1 MEEVAEA
8 AGPTAPV
15 DRRVASATLTWRQK
29 PPGPGREE
37 VRHRL
42 HKVSLVS
49 SGADGRPGPGTE
61 ADVRSSSVY
70 EYSRHREV
78 VNGVTTKDEE
88 SESYRGPRGEEPQG
102 ALAQDSSPD
111 PRRRF
116 LSHGPI
122 FSKMFTPPP
131 KGKKPT
137 GRPEKGGDS
146 RVPAESTPGH
156 DLPGPEIGSQE
167 EPPGPGTW
175 GAGHG
180 IPRALNSAIGCQAER
195 RVTRTVRTTTIAG
208 GQMESHVSTTVTSS
222 PVLPGGLPRGRHV
235 SRTIRTLTMVNPQ
248 PGAPA
253 ARPSSP
259 SRLPGSPSRSQALE
273 IISTLVP
280 GAPADPG
287 PAKSGDPTRP
297 RGTRPSRLPR
307 AVACPTEGGSRLLS
321 SRGAAGHPEGTDG
334 VVPVIVVLT
343 PPEALGVI
351 GREEGG
357 SQVEAAGEPGAGRT
371 DVGAELEACSPKE
384 ANAMPIGV
392 SDRDQPREACQ
403 SAAKLG
409 SPPLGSATRRRG
421 QTPREDGPRETE
433 AQTSP
438 GGEGGP
444 CPTDPED
451 LEPPCSP
458 ETSPRSPTPTDH
470 PPKASPPIPDTC
482 STAANSSPPSSAGSP
497 ESSPPPHTDHP
508 QGVSPPSP
516 TAQTQEVSPPAP
528 TAAPQEGSPPPGTV
542 HPREMSPLPPAAG
555 PQERSPPSPTAHH
568 PGENEVPDPGS
579 GSTAERLPGP
589 SDPLAMAPTESAAVI
604 PAGPP
609 VTGSQGEAVTAD
621 DEAALT
627 ADLELFVDTLRSMET
642 PDILRTH
649 KLPRAPRSSY
659 LAVYA
664 TLPAIEEDQAGPQAF
679 SPRAS
684 VAPVEEPEELEELEN
699 PYLSDDEKL
708 QRRQKAQEAQQS
720 FVWENLPRRPAQ
732 ENPSPLEMMKR
743 HAAAA
748 AAADRTGE
756 PGGPARPG
764 ALKASELLAERLEK
778 RISIPSR
785 LGSSI
790 LFGSVQALREGGPGS
805 ETSPAS
811 TTPETLGTKLSALQ
825 PHKVPALKKSP
836 GQMPLL
842 SDGKESR
849 KSVPP
854 PAKACSYKKKERGKL
869 NTRPGKIVLFSEPGF
884 QGTRRE
890 IWGDVADATA
900 WPLCQAISIR
910 VVRGGWV
917 LYEEP
922 QFRGRKLAL
931 AEGDVELTEPWGPQ
945 SPASIGSL
953 RRVVTDYSIPE
964 ISLFTEEAG
973 GGTQVTLTGP
983 SDDPQGQG
991 PLLPGASIIVSAG
1004 LWLLYSKPSFAG
1016 HPHVLE
1022 PGNYPNLEAWGGSEP
1037 HVGSLQPVRLGCPT
1051 VEKPGEP
1058 KAVVF
1063 EGPNFEGP
1071 SWTVSRD
1078 IYHLQKPEDE
1088 QSPRVATAGSLRIL
1102 GGCWVGYEKEG
1113 FRGHQYLLEEGDYPD
1128 WTSWGGFD
1136 EALTSLRLIRTDVA
1150 DPAVVLFK
1158 AMDFEDGPSVE
1169 LSEALSDVEL
1179 ANYGP
1184 VTQSIHVLSGVWVAY
1199 EHVDFSGEQF
1209 VLEKGVYR
1217 NCDDWGSGSGT
1228 INSLQPILQ
1237 VGEHS
1242 RHFLSKIQLFSGPDF
1257 LGEQV
1262 TFKDDQPALPTAF
1275 QPQSCRVQGGSWI
1288 LFDETEF
1295 EGNQHV
1301 LSEGEYPTL
1310 TAMGYFA
1317 SAMPR
1322 SLRKVPV
1329 HFSEPSIF
1337 LHGLECFEGKEIELN
1352 HEVRSLQAEGF
1363 NNHVLSVRVKG
1374 GVWVLYEHSDFR
1386 GRQWVL
1392 DCTEITNWLTYSGTQ
1407 KIGSLYPIKQR
1418 RVYFRLR
1425 NEEMG
1430 GFLSVPEDVEDM
1442 KAGRVVVSKLQDKSS
1457 FIWYYEE
1464 GLLKNQAAPTMSLQ
1478 VIGPP
1483 SQGSKVVLWAES
1495 RLPRQTWAIEAD
1507 GHISSQMF
1515 QDKILDVKG
1524 GRTYDR
1530 DHAVLWDASDERP
1543 SQIWG
1548 VQVL

>member
-1 MEEVAEA
+1 MEEAAEA
-8 AGPTAPV
+8 AGPAAAV
-15 DRRVASATLTWRQK
+15 DRRVASATLTWRQR

-49 SGADGRPGPGTE
+49 GGVDGGPGPGTE
-61 ADVRSSSVY
+61 AGVRPPSVY

-88 SESYRGPRGEEPQG
+88 SESYRGPQGEEPQG
-102 ALAQDSSPD
+102 TLARDPSPD
-111 PRRRF
+111 PRRKF

-122 FSKMFTPPP
+122 FSKMFTPLP

-137 GRPEKGGDS
+137 GHPETGGDGGA
-146 RVPAESTPGH
+146 PAQRAPGH
-156 DLPGPEIGSQE
+156 DASGPEIGSQA
-167 EPPGPGTW
+167 EPPGAGTW
-175 GAGHG
+175 GAGRG
-180 IPRALNSAIGCQAER
+180 IPRSLNPALGCQAER

-208 GQMESHVSTTVTSS
+208 AQMESHVSTSVTSS
-222 PVLPGGLPRGRHV
+222 PAPAGGLPRGRHV
-235 SRTIRTLTMVNPQ
+235 SRTVRTLTVVTPQ

-259 SRLPGSPSRSQALE
+259 GRLPRSPSRSQALE

-280 GAPADPG
+280 GAPPDPG
-287 PAKSGDPTRP
+287 PTKPGGPASPH
-297 RGTRPSRLPR
+297 GTRPSRLPR
-307 AVACPTEGGSRLLS
+307 AVACPAEGGSRPPS
-321 SRGAAGHPEGTDG
+321 SRGAAGHSEGAGG
-334 VVPVIVVLT
+334 VVPVIVVLP
-343 PPEALGVI
+343 PPEAPGVA

-357 SQVEAAGEPGAGRT
+357 DEPEAAGETAAGRT
-371 DVGAELEACSPKE
+371 DVDADPGACSRKG
-384 ANAMPIGV
+384 ANSTRGV
-392 SDRDQPREACQ
+392 VSARDQPREVRR
-403 SAAKLG
+403 SAAKSRGGPSG
-409 SPPLGSATRRRG
+409 SPLVGSAPQKRG

-433 AQTSP
+433 AQISP
-438 GGEGGP
+438 GGGGGP
-444 CPTDPED
+444 SPTGPED
-451 LEPPCSP
+451 VEPPCSP
-458 ETSPRSPTPTDH
+458 ETSPRSPTPIDR
-470 PPKASPPIPDTC
+470 PPRASPPTPATC
-482 STAANSSPPSSAGSP
+482 SKGANSSPPPSAGSP
-497 ESSPPPHTDHP
+497 RSSTPPHTDQP
-508 QGVSPPSP
+508 RGVSPPSP
-516 TAQTQEVSPPAP
+516 AAQTQEVSPPAP
-528 TAAPQEGSPPPGTV
+528 TADPQEGSPPPGTV
-542 HPREMSPLPPAAG
+542 HPQEASPTPPAAG
-555 PQERSPPSPTAHH
+555 PQEGSPPSPSAPH
-568 PGENEVPDPGS
+568 PGENEAPDPAS
-579 GSTAERLPGP
+579 GSTTERLPGP
-589 SDPLAMAPTESAAVI
+589 SDPLAPAPAGPSASAPTGPPATAPKEPPAPT

-609 VTGSQGEAVTAD
+609 VTGSQQEVVAAD

-642 PDILRTH
+642 PEILRTH

-664 TLPAIEEDQAGPQAF
+664 TLPAIEEDQAGPQSF
-679 SPRAS
+679 NPHAS
-684 VAPVEEPEELEELEN
+684 VGPVGQEREPVDPEEPEEPEN

-708 QRRQKAQEAQQS
+708 QRRQKAQGAQQP
-720 FVWENLPRRPAQ
+720 FVWESRPLRPAQ

-743 HAAAA
+743 HTA

-756 PGGPARPG
+756 PGGPARF
-764 ALKASELLAERLEK
+764 
-778 RISIPSR
+778 PSR

-790 LFGSVQALREGGPGS
+790 LFGSLQAPGEGGPGS
-805 ETSPAS
+805 EP
-811 TTPETLGTKLSALQ
+811 PPTLGAKLSALQ

-842 SDGKESR
+842 SDGQEPR

-854 PAKACSYKKKERGKL
+854 PAKAWSYKKKEQGKL
-869 NTRPGKIVLFSEPGF
+869 NPRPGKIVLFSEPGF
-884 QGTRRE
+884 RGTRRE
-890 IWGDVADATA
+890 IWGDVADATS
-900 WPLCQAISIR
+900 WPLCQAISMR

-917 LYEEP
+917 MYEEP

-931 AEGDVELTEPWGPQ
+931 VEGDVELAEPWGPR
-945 SPASIGSL
+945 SPARIGSL

-983 SDDPQGQG
+983 SDDPRGQG
-991 PLLPGASIIVSAG
+991 PPLPGASIIVSAG

-1022 PGNYPNLEAWGGSEP
+1022 PGNYPNPEAWGGSEP

-1051 VEKPGEP
+1051 VEKSGEP

-1071 SWTVSRD
+1071 SWAVSRD
-1078 IYHLQKPEDE
+1078 IYHLRKPEDE

-1136 EALTSLRLIRTDVA
+1136 EALASLRLIRTDLA
-1150 DPAVVLFK
+1150 DPAVVLFE

-1169 LSEALSDVEL
+1169 LSEALPDVEL

-1217 NCDDWGSGSGT
+1217 NCDDWGSGSAAPV
-1228 INSLQPILQ
+1228 SLQ
-1237 VGEHS
+1237 VGEHNL
-1242 RHFLSKIQLFSGPDF
+1242 HFLSKIQLFSGPDF

-1262 TFKDDQPALPTAF
+1262 SFQDDQPALPF
-1275 QPQSCRVQGGSWI
+1275 QPQSCRVHGGSWI

-1295 EGNQHV
+1295 EGDQHM

-1317 SAMPR
+1317 SATPR

-1374 GVWVLYEHSDFR
+1374 GVWVLCEHSDFR

-1392 DCTEITNWLTYSGTQ
+1392 DCTEITNWLTFSGTQ

-1425 NEEMG
+1425 NEETG

-1442 KAGRVVVSKLQDKSS
+1442 KAGRVVVSELQDKSS
-1457 FIWYYEE
+1457 FVWYYEE

-1483 SQGSKVVLWAES
+1483 SQGSKVVLWADS
-1495 RLPRQTWAIEAD
+1495 RMPRQTWTIEA
-1507 GHISSQMF
+1507 GGRVSSQMF

-1524 GRTYDR
+1524 GRTFDR

-1543 SQIWG
+1543 SQIWD